1 MGHRRMSEGG
11 PRQNREEKDGLIRD
25 VEESLEESSRERGG
39 QQGEVSQRLKNHRLT
54 PVAALLALG
63 ISAICLTLGVFCL
76 VYLLFALVG

>member
-1 MGHRRMSEGG
+1 MSERG
-11 PRQNREEKDGLIRD
+11 PRQDGEEKDGLIRD
-25 VEESLEESSRERGG
+25 VEELFEESSRERGR
-39 QQGEVSQRLKNHRLT
+39 QQGELSQRLKNHWLT